1 MSTTTNEVNSYKPS
15 ITVGQMVKFGSNRDN
30 GKQLIVFRKSKP
42 QDENDFFLAEIVAQD
57 FVIAAT
63 QMKVGDEL
71 VSLRSKINGNGNM
84 IDQNTNRIQSIE
96 SNVNEI
102 QDSVQKLRD
111 EDFVIAATQMKVGDE
126 LVSLRSKI
134 NGNGNMIGSNT
145 KRIQSIE
152 YNVNGIQDSVQRLR
166 NEISNPADVNAIRSL
181 VDSMEKEVASLVV
194 RTQEMGNNASHIA
207 KSLAAHQCEYKEELS
222 QRDKRIKELEE
233 RMDEQQRRFDEFR
246 ELTTKSL
253 QHSRHEYAAYDQQ
266 MSGMREDIS
275 KNLVSIERLWETV
288 SKNTE
293 SIEQLWE
300 KVKGNEVSVLS
311 DLRKETESLRSHVN
325 REVED
330 VRFTLETVRD
340 KTDTCAKTMETKL
353 SPGIVGLATDI
364 RNLQDNYNKD
374 IIRVE
379 RDCTNRVDAL
389 AADIVHDIKEV
400 KSGVLDSH
408 KDLKSI
414 IDKLNLDFT
423 EMKRIVEDDST
434 IIVCK

>member
-30 GKQLIVFRKSKP
+30 GKQLIVFRKLKP
-42 QDENDFFLAEIVAQD
+42 QDEKDFFLAEMVAED
-57 FVIAAT
+57 FVIAGAAI
-63 QMKVGDEL
+63 QCKVGDEL
-71 VSLRSKINGNGNM
+71 VSLRNKMDNYERNGNM
-84 IDQNTNRIQSIE
+84 IDRNTYRIQSIE

-102 QDSVQKLRD
+102 QDSVQKLR
-111 EDFVIAATQMKVGDE
+111 K
-126 LVSLRSKI
+126 
-134 NGNGNMIGSNT
+134 
-145 KRIQSIE
+145 
-152 YNVNGIQDSVQRLR
+152 
-166 NEISNPADVNAIRSL
+166 EISNPADVNAIRSL
-181 VDSMEKEVASLVV
+181 VEEVASLEV
-194 RTQEMGNNASHIA
+194 RTQEMGNNASHVA
-207 KSLAAHQCEYKEELS
+207 KSLAVHQCEYKEELS
-222 QRDKRIKELEE
+222 QRDTRIKELEE
-233 RMDEQQRRFDEFR
+233 RMNEQQRRFDEFR

-253 QHSRHEYAAYDQQ
+253 QRSDQQ

-275 KNLVSIERLWETV
+275 KNLVSIERLWEKV
-288 SKNTE
+288 SKNSE
-293 SIEQLWE
+293 SIEQSWE
-300 KVKGNEVSVLS
+300 KVKGNE
-311 DLRKETESLRSHVN
+311 DLQKETESLRSHIN

-330 VRFTLETVRD
+330 LRFTLETVRD

-389 AADIVHDIKEV
+389 AADIVHDIEEV

-408 KDLKSI
+408 KDLKSL

-423 EMKRIVEDDST
+423 DMKRIVEDDST